1 MQTALKMCAGKMVSN
16 IREVSD
22 FELMLQKQVEAVFKK
37 RVSCI
42 SIKILSENFL
52 VLLD

>member
-1 MQTALKMCAGKMVSN
+1 MQTALKMFSN

-37 RVSCI
+37 RVLCI
-42 SIKILSENFL
+42 SIKILSEKFL
-52 VLLD
+52 VLV

>member
-1 MQTALKMCAGKMVSN
+1 MVSN

-37 RVSCI
+37 RVLCI
-42 SIKILSENFL
+42 SIKILWELFSSSCLGYYHKVGE
-52 VLLD
+52 DS